1 MLNIRKKRTKF
12 VNAIPINLLL
22 LIIVEIR
29 VKTLT
34 KDEAVESFIVENV
47 SFVAASNVS
56 RRSASSAMNN
66 DVLNAVRVYC

>member
-1 MLNIRKKRTKF
+1 M
-12 VNAIPINLLL
+12 NAIPINLLL